1 MDISETIKVFRKRE
15 GITQK
20 KLADLTGLSIAT
32 IQGYEQGK
40 YKPKIETLQ
49 KIAIALKVH
58 VSTLLAGTDI
68 DYNEISKIRDSD
80 AKNMMK
86 RLALIKF
93 LDCIYSDAYI
103 TKIKR
108 YDPDTNEDIYV
119 HEYVSI
125 GTDMYSCGEIAIDDE
140 TVETL
145 INILENTCKQI
156 ISLKGEH
163 GASYEGDFINK
174 NNHYHILKETLQITT
189 EVKNKYN
196 KISRNEIEA
205 YKEMI
210 LNNTNKEEFVIE
222 EPVIYKKSQKPK
234 DSEPEN
240 ED

>member
-1 MDISETIKVFRKRE
+1 MTIGDNIRRFRKRE
-15 GITQK
+15 GLTQQQLGD
-20 KLADLTGLSIAT
+20 KLGVSQSAIGQFEKGTSL
-32 IQGYEQGK
+32 
-40 YKPKIETLQ
+40 KIETIQ
-49 KIAIALKVH
+49 KIAAVLKISV
-58 VSTLLAGTDI
+58 TALLAGTDI
-68 DYNEISKIRDSD
+68 NYNEVSKTKDTD
-80 AKNMMK
+80 TKNMMK

-145 INILENTCKQI
+145 INILENICKQI

-163 GASYEGDFINK
+163 GASYEGEFVDK
-174 NNHYHILKETLQITT
+174 NGCYHILKETLKITT
-189 EVKNKYN
+189 EVKNKYE
-196 KISRNEIEA
+196 KMSTDEINN

-210 LNNTNKEEFVIE
+210 LNNSNKEEFVIE
-222 EPVIYKKSQKPK
+222 EPIIYKKSQKSK
-234 DSEPEN
+234 DNKPED

>member
-1 MDISETIKVFRKRE
+1 MTIGDNIRRFRKRE
-15 GITQK
+15 GLTQQQLGD
-20 KLADLTGLSIAT
+20 KLGVSQSAIGQFEKGTSL
-32 IQGYEQGK
+32 
-40 YKPKIETLQ
+40 KIETIQ
-49 KIAIALKVH
+49 KIAAALKISV
-58 VSTLLAGTDI
+58 TALLAGTDI
-68 DYNEISKIRDSD
+68 NYNEVSKTKDTD
-80 AKNMMK
+80 TKNMMK

-145 INILENTCKQI
+145 INILENICKQI

-163 GASYEGDFINK
+163 GASYEGEFVDK
-174 NNHYHILKETLQITT
+174 NGCYHILKETLKITT
-189 EVKNKYN
+189 EVKNKYE
-196 KISRNEIEA
+196 KMSTDEINN

-210 LNNTNKEEFVIE
+210 LNNSNKEEFLIE
-222 EPVIYKKSQKPK
+222 EPIIYKKSQKPK
-234 DSEPEN
+234 GNNSEN

>member
-1 MDISETIKVFRKRE
+1 MTIGDNIRRFRKRE
-15 GITQK
+15 GLTQQQLGD
-20 KLADLTGLSIAT
+20 KLGVSQSAIGQFEKGTSL
-32 IQGYEQGK
+32 
-40 YKPKIETLQ
+40 KIETIQ
-49 KIAIALKVH
+49 KIAAVLKISV
-58 VSTLLAGTDI
+58 TALLAGTDI
-68 DYNEISKIRDSD
+68 NYNEVSKTKDTD
-80 AKNMMK
+80 TKNMMK

-189 EVKNKYN
+189 EIKNKYK
-196 KISRNEIEA
+196 KISRDEIEA
-205 YKEMI
+205 YIEMD
-210 LNNTNKEEFVIE
+210 LNNAKKEEFVIE
-222 EPVIYKKSQKPK
+222 EPIIYKKSQKSK
-234 DSEPEN
+234 DNKPEDEN
-240 ED
+240 

>member
-1 MDISETIKVFRKRE
+1 MTIGDNIRRLRKRE
-15 GITQK
+15 GLTQQQLGD
-20 KLADLTGLSIAT
+20 KLGVSQSAIGQFEKGTSL
-32 IQGYEQGK
+32 
-40 YKPKIETLQ
+40 KIETIQ
-49 KIAIALKVH
+49 KIAAVLKISV
-58 VSTLLAGTDI
+58 TALLAGTDI
-68 DYNEISKIRDSD
+68 NYNEVSKTKDTD
-80 AKNMMK
+80 TKNMMK

-145 INILENTCKQI
+145 INILENICKQI

-163 GASYEGDFINK
+163 GASYEGEFVDK
-174 NNHYHILKETLQITT
+174 NGCYHILKETLKITT
-189 EVKNKYN
+189 EVKNKYE
-196 KISRNEIEA
+196 K
-205 YKEMI
+205 MI
-210 LNNTNKEEFVIE
+210 LNNSNKEEFVIE
-222 EPVIYKKSQKPK
+222 EPIIYKKSQKSK
-234 DSEPEN
+234 DNKPED

>member
-1 MDISETIKVFRKRE
+1 MDISETIKGFRKRE
-15 GITQK
+15 GLTQK

-40 YKPKIETLQ
+40 YRPKIEALQ
-49 KIAIALKVH
+49 KIAIALQVH

-189 EVKNKYN
+189 EVKNKY
-196 KISRNEIEA
+196 
-205 YKEMI
+205 
-210 LNNTNKEEFVIE
+210 
-222 EPVIYKKSQKPK
+222 KKMGCYSA
-234 DSEPEN
+234 SYFLFWFLSN
-240 ED
+240 YNINI

>member
-1 MDISETIKVFRKRE
+1 MTIGDNIRRFRKRE
-15 GITQK
+15 GLTQQQLGD
-20 KLADLTGLSIAT
+20 KLGVSQSAIGQFEKGTSL
-32 IQGYEQGK
+32 
-40 YKPKIETLQ
+40 KIETIQ
-49 KIAIALKVH
+49 KIAAVLKISV
-58 VSTLLAGTDI
+58 TALLAGTDI
-68 DYNEISKIRDSD
+68 NYNEVSKTKDTD
-80 AKNMMK
+80 TKNMMK

-145 INILENTCKQI
+145 INILENICKQI
-156 ISLKGEH
+156 ISLKGQH
-163 GASYEGDFINK
+163 GASYEGEFVDK
-174 NNHYHILKETLQITT
+174 NGCYHILKETLKITT
-189 EVKNKYN
+189 EVKNKYE
-196 KISRNEIEA
+196 KMSTDEINN

-210 LNNTNKEEFVIE
+210 LNNSNKEEFVIE
-222 EPVIYKKSQKPK
+222 EPIIYKKSQKSK
-234 DSEPEN
+234 DNKPED

>member
-1 MDISETIKVFRKRE
+1 MTIGDNIRRFRKRE
-15 GITQK
+15 GLTQQQLGD
-20 KLADLTGLSIAT
+20 KLGVSQSAIGQFEKGTSL
-32 IQGYEQGK
+32 
-40 YKPKIETLQ
+40 KIETIQ
-49 KIAIALKVH
+49 KIATALKISV
-58 VSTLLAGTDI
+58 TALLAGTDI
-68 DYNEISKIRDSD
+68 NYNEVSKTKDTD
-80 AKNMMK
+80 TKNVMK

-103 TKIKR
+103 TKIKK

-189 EVKNKYN
+189 EAKNKYK
-196 KISRNEIEA
+196 KISRDEIEA

-210 LNNTNKEEFVIE
+210 LNNSNKEEFVIE
-222 EPVIYKKSQKPK
+222 EPIIYKKSQKSK
-234 DSEPEN
+234 DNKPED

>member
-1 MDISETIKVFRKRE
+1 MTIGDNIRRFRKRE
-15 GITQK
+15 GLTQQQLGD
-20 KLADLTGLSIAT
+20 KLGVSQSAIGQFEKGTSL
-32 IQGYEQGK
+32 
-40 YKPKIETLQ
+40 KIETIQ
-49 KIAIALKVH
+49 KIAAALKISV
-58 VSTLLAGTDI
+58 TALLAGTDI
-68 DYNEISKIRDSD
+68 NYNEVPKTKDTD
-80 AKNMMK
+80 TKNMMK

-140 TVETL
+140 TVKTL
-145 INILENTCKQI
+145 INILENICKQI

-163 GASYEGDFINK
+163 GASYEGEFVDK
-174 NNHYHILKETLQITT
+174 NGCYHILKETLKITT
-189 EVKNKYN
+189 EVKNKYE
-196 KISRNEIEA
+196 KMSTDEINN

-210 LNNTNKEEFVIE
+210 LNNSNKEEFLIE
-222 EPVIYKKSQKPK
+222 EPIIYKKSQKPK
-234 DSEPEN
+234 GNNSEN

>member
-1 MDISETIKVFRKRE
+1 MTIGDNIRRFRKRE
-15 GITQK
+15 GLTQQQLGD
-20 KLADLTGLSIAT
+20 KLGVSQSAIGQFEKGTSL
-32 IQGYEQGK
+32 
-40 YKPKIETLQ
+40 KIETIQ
-49 KIAIALKVH
+49 KIAAVLKISV
-58 VSTLLAGTDI
+58 TALLAGTDI
-68 DYNEISKIRDSD
+68 NYNEVSKTKDTD
-80 AKNMMK
+80 TKNMMK

-145 INILENTCKQI
+145 INILENICKQI

-163 GASYEGDFINK
+163 GASYEGEFVDK
-174 NNHYHILKETLQITT
+174 NGCYHILKETLKITT
-189 EVKNKYN
+189 EVKNKYK
-196 KISRNEIEA
+196 KISRDEIEA
-205 YKEMI
+205 YIEMD
-210 LNNTNKEEFVIE
+210 LNNAKKEEFVIE
-222 EPVIYKKSQKPK
+222 EPIIYKKSQKSK
-234 DSEPEN
+234 DNKPED

>member
-1 MDISETIKVFRKRE
+1 
-15 GITQK
+15 
-20 KLADLTGLSIAT
+20 
-32 IQGYEQGK
+32 
-40 YKPKIETLQ
+40 
-49 KIAIALKVH
+49 
-58 VSTLLAGTDI
+58 
-68 DYNEISKIRDSD
+68 
-80 AKNMMK
+80 MK

-174 NNHYHILKETLQITT
+174 NDHYHILKETLQITT
-189 EVKNKYN
+189 EVKINITKYL
-196 KISRNEIEA
+196 
-205 YKEMI
+205 EMRLKLI
-210 LNNTNKEEFVIE
+210 
-222 EPVIYKKSQKPK
+222 KK
-234 DSEPEN
+234 
-240 ED
+240 

>member
-1 MDISETIKVFRKRE
+1 MTIGDNIRRFRKRE
-15 GITQK
+15 GLTQQQLGD
-20 KLADLTGLSIAT
+20 KLGVSQSAIGQFEKGTSL
-32 IQGYEQGK
+32 
-40 YKPKIETLQ
+40 KIETIQ
-49 KIAIALKVH
+49 KIAAVLKISV
-58 VSTLLAGTDI
+58 TALLAGTDI
-68 DYNEISKIRDSD
+68 NYNEVSKTKDTD
-80 AKNMMK
+80 TKNMMK

-189 EVKNKYN
+189 EIKNKYK
-196 KISRNEIEA
+196 KISRDEIEA
-205 YKEMI
+205 YIEMD
-210 LNNTNKEEFVIE
+210 LNNAKKEEFVIE
-222 EPVIYKKSQKPK
+222 EPIIYKKSQKSK
-234 DSEPEN
+234 DNKPED

>member
-1 MDISETIKVFRKRE
+1 MTIGDNIRRFRKRE
-15 GITQK
+15 GLTQQQLGD
-20 KLADLTGLSIAT
+20 KLGVSQSAIGQFEKGTSL
-32 IQGYEQGK
+32 
-40 YKPKIETLQ
+40 KIETIQ
-49 KIAIALKVH
+49 KIATALKISV
-58 VSTLLAGTDI
+58 TALLAGTDI
-68 DYNEISKIRDSD
+68 NYNEVSKTKDTD
-80 AKNMMK
+80 TKNVMK

-103 TKIKR
+103 TKIKK

-189 EVKNKYN
+189 EVKNKYK
-196 KISRNEIEA
+196 KISRDEIEA

-210 LNNTNKEEFVIE
+210 LNNSNKEEFLIE
-222 EPVIYKKSQKPK
+222 EPIIYKKSQKPQ

>member
-1 MDISETIKVFRKRE
+1 MTIGDNIRRFRKRE
-15 GITQK
+15 GLTQQQLGD
-20 KLADLTGLSIAT
+20 KLGVSQSAIGQFEKGTSL
-32 IQGYEQGK
+32 
-40 YKPKIETLQ
+40 KIETIQ
-49 KIAIALKVH
+49 KIAAALKISV
-58 VSTLLAGTDI
+58 TALLAGTDI
-68 DYNEISKIRDSD
+68 NYNEVSKTKDTD
-80 AKNMMK
+80 TKNMMK

-140 TVETL
+140 TVKTL
-145 INILENTCKQI
+145 INILENICKQI

-163 GASYEGDFINK
+163 GASYEGEFVDK
-174 NNHYHILKETLQITT
+174 NGCYHILKETLKITT
-189 EVKNKYN
+189 EVKNKYE
-196 KISRNEIEA
+196 KMSTDEINN

-210 LNNTNKEEFVIE
+210 LNNSNKEEFLIE
-222 EPVIYKKSQKPK
+222 EPIIYKKSQKPK
-234 DSEPEN
+234 GNNSEN